1 MNRLTGAALA
11 LVLLGTGTAASGQE
25 ARLGVA
31 VLPFENGGS
40 YGRDKDD
47 FDALRLGI
55 ATMVASELARYPGVR
70 VVERERV
77 HALLAELGQGGGERF
92 DGATAVRLG
101 TAAGARYVVAG
112 TFIDLY
118 GDFRVDARIIDVQT
132 SEIVKVV
139 RSDPRLTDRKQMF
152 RIIQSVAE
160 RIAEGISLPPLPA
173 AAARSARS
181 RNVPSD
187 ALVFYS
193 RALLAQDRG
202 ERDRAIEFYN
212 RALAAYPEY
221 AEAREGLNRL
231 RAG

>member
-1 MNRLTGAALA
+1 MNRLTGAALTLA
-11 LVLLGTGTAASGQE
+11 LLGTGTAASAQD
-25 ARLGVA
+25 ARLAVA

-55 ATMVASELARYPGVR
+55 AAMVASELASYPGVR
-70 VVERERV
+70 VVGRERV
-77 HALLAELGQGGGERF
+77 HALLVDLGQGGGERF

-101 TAAGARYVVAG
+101 RTAGARYVVAG

-118 GDFRVDARIIDVQT
+118 GDFRVDARIVDVQT

-160 RIAEGISLPPLPA
+160 RVAEGIGLPPLPA
-173 AAARSARS
+173 AAAQSARA
-181 RNVPSD
+181 RNVPAD

-212 RALAAYPEY
+212 RALAAYPAY
-221 AEAREGLNRL
+221 AEAREGLNQL